1 MKLVMFHKKGDPR
14 LGCLDNDQVIDL
26 NLAYEFMLKSKD
38 AIRSRAKA
46 ELMVPSDTIAFLE
59 GGEESLQA
67 AQEAIRWISSQQEN
81 DLKVRNNSV
90 VLKLEQVKLLAPVLN
105 PSKIIC
111 VAHNY
116 HDFLKELGM
125 QPHPEPRLFAK
136 FANAVAAYD
145 DPIPRPAMS
154 QALGYEAELA
164 FVIGKPC
171 KHVPEADAYE
181 YIAGY
186 MGFNDVSASDLTKR
200 DGQNLRG
207 KSFDAFA
214 PMGPFLLTKD
224 ELPDPH
230 SLNVELR
237 VNGRVLQK
245 SNTEQLVYNVPQLLS
260 FCSQVFSLEPGDV
273 VATGTPGGLAKDR
286 KPPTYMNPGDIME
299 TEIEK
304 LGVLKNPITS
314 EENALPSS
322 RIL

>member
-1 MKLVMFHKKGDPR
+1 MKLVMFQKKGDPR
-14 LGCLDNDQVIDL
+14 LGCMDNDQVVDL
-26 NLAYEFMLKSKD
+26 NLAYEAMLVSKG
-38 AIRSRAKA
+38 ALRPRAKA
-46 ELMVPSDTIAFLE
+46 ALLVPPETIAFLE

-67 AQEAIRWISSQQEN
+67 AQEVMPWVSTQE
-81 DLKVRNNSV
+81 DTLTVRNSAV
-90 VLKLEQVKLLAPVLN
+90 VLQREQVKLLAPILK

-111 VAHNY
+111 AAHNY
-116 HDFLKELGM
+116 HDFLEELGM
-125 QPHPEPRLFAK
+125 KPHAEPRIFAK

-145 DPIPRPAMS
+145 QPIPRPAMT

-171 KHVPEADAYE
+171 KHVSEADAYD

-186 MGFNDVSASDLTKR
+186 MALNDVSASDLTKR

-214 PMGPFLLTKD
+214 PMGPFLLTRD

-230 SLNVELR
+230 NLSVELR

-245 SNTEQLVYNVPQLLS
+245 SNTDQLVYNVPQLLS
-260 FCSQVFSLEPGDV
+260 FCSKIFSLEPGDV

-286 KPPTYMNPGDIME
+286 NPTTYMNPGDIME

-314 EENALPSS
+314 E
-322 RIL
+322 

>member
-1 MKLVMFHKKGDPR
+1 MKLVMFNKSGGPR
-14 LGCLDNDQVIDL
+14 LGCLAENEVVDL
-26 NLAYEFMLKSKD
+26 NLACEAMLE
-38 AIRSRAKA
+38 SRGERRARQKA
-46 ELMVPSDTIAFLE
+46 ALMVPPETVRFLE
-59 GGEESLQA
+59 GEDESMQA
-67 AQEAIRWISSQQEN
+67 ARDVLAWVASQGAKSQQ
-81 DLKVRNNSV
+81 VRGLNIVSR
-90 VLKLEQVKLLAPVLN
+90 LDKIKLLAPVAK

-111 VAHNY
+111 AAHNY

-125 QPHPEPRLFAK
+125 QPHKEPRLFAK

-154 QALGYEAELA
+154 ICLGYEAELA
-164 FVIGKPC
+164 FVVGKRC
-171 KHVPEADAYE
+171 KHVPEDKAYD

-186 MGFNDVSASDLTKR
+186 MALNDVSASDLTMR

-214 PMGPFLLTKD
+214 PMGPFVLTTD

-230 SLNVELR
+230 NLSVKLK
-237 VNGRVLQK
+237 VNGKVMQE
-245 SNTEQLVYNVPQLLS
+245 SNTQQLVHNVPQLMA
-260 FCSQVFSLEPGDV
+260 FCSQIFTLEPGDV

-304 LGVLKNPITS
+304 LGVMRNPITK
-314 EENALPSS
+314 E
-322 RIL
+322 

>member
-1 MKLVMFHKKGDPR
+1 MKLVMFQKSGDPR
-14 LGCLDNDQVIDL
+14 LGCLEDDQVTDL
-26 NLAYEFMLKSKD
+26 NLAYEAMLTSKG
-38 AIRSRAKA
+38 AIRPREKA
-46 ELMVPSDTIAFLE
+46 ALMVPPETIALLR
-59 GGEESLQA
+59 GGDESLQA
-67 AQEAIRWISSQQEN
+67 AAEAIEWTDTQPKDLSMRN
-81 DLKVRNNSV
+81 DSV
-90 VLKLEQVKLLAPVLN
+90 ILNLDQVKLLAPVLK
-105 PSKIIC
+105 PQKIIC

-116 HDFLKELGM
+116 HDFLEELGM
-125 QPHPEPRLFAK
+125 KPHPEPRIFAK

-145 DPIPRPAMS
+145 DPIPRPAMT

-164 FVIGKPC
+164 FVFGKTC
-171 KHVPEADAYE
+171 KHVAEEDAYD

-214 PMGPFLLTKD
+214 PMGPFLLTKA

-230 SLNVELR
+230 NLDVELR

-245 SNTEQLVYNVPQLLS
+245 SNTRQLVYNVPQLVS

-286 KPPTYMNPGDIME
+286 KPPTFMNPGDIME

-304 LGVLKNPITS
+304 LGVLKNPITA
-314 EENALPSS
+314 E
-322 RIL
+322 